1 MLRVGAAYAVA
12 AWLLIQIA
20 DTTLPL
26 FGFGDTPARI
36 AVIVLI
42 IGFIPTL
49 IIAWVFELTPDGLR
63 KDKDTDRSRASVA
76 ISAARFDQIIM
87 LVLVLAVSYF
97 AIDKFVLSESRERS
111 IAAQLVNSES
121 GFQLWSD
128 SQDRVVDDIFV
139 VQEEIARTVAGALS
153 VTLDIDGRN
162 VLPGTGTDSIEAYDT
177 VLAGRAL
184 VRSGKPLQAAAYCER
199 ATEIDPKTQGLCEQS
214 LWYALRDEP
223 DARYRCV
230 Y

>member
-1 MLRVGAAYAVA
+1 MASGRLTGTLAGSEWTQRNQLLSLFAELNRRNVLRVAAAYAVA

-63 KDKDTDRSRASVA
+63 KNQDADRSRASVA

-87 LVLVLAVSYF
+87 LVLVLAVSYLPSTSLCSGNRGSDPSPQVR
-97 AIDKFVLSESRERS
+97 AIK
-111 IAAQLVNSES
+111 AYK
-121 GFQLWSD
+121 
-128 SQDRVVDDIFV
+128 DRVNLDSCWSCDWMI
-139 VQEEIARTVAGALS
+139 EELRYGTWARRDFT
-153 VTLDIDGRN
+153 T
-162 VLPGTGTDSIEAYDT
+162 Y
-177 VLAGRAL
+177 
-184 VRSGKPLQAAAYCER
+184 
-199 ATEIDPKTQGLCEQS
+199 KTQGLCEQR
-214 LWYALRDEP
+214 LWYAQSDEP